1 MTQAQRTARA
11 CRITAA
17 ALSLTAA
24 CLAYVHWT
32 YALPGVIG
40 AGVFL
45 GVADSYRREEQRQQA
60 RHAALRAAAVAD
72 EQLLDIGRDERDAA

>member
-1 MTQAQRTARA
+1 MTRAQTTARA
-11 CRITAA
+11 CRITAT

-24 CLAYVHWT
+24 CLAYVHWA

-45 GVADSYRREEQRQQA
+45 GVADSYRRNEQRQQI
-60 RHAALRAAAVAD
+60 RHAGLRAAAVAD
-72 EQLLDIGRDERDAA
+72 EQLLGTGRDERGAA

>member
-1 MTQAQRTARA
+1 MTRAQHIVRA

-24 CLAYVHWT
+24 CLAYAHWT
-32 YALPGVIG
+32 YALPGVVG

-45 GVADSYRREEQRQQA
+45 GVADSYRREEQRQQT
-60 RHAALRAAAVAD
+60 RRAALDAAAAAD
-72 EQLLDIGRDERDAA
+72 EQLLLTDRDERSAA